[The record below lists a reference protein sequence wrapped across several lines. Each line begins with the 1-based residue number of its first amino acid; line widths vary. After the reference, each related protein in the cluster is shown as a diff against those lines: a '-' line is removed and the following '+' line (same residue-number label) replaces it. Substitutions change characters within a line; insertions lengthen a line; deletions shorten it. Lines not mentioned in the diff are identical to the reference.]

1 MRTFIPEYMTESK
14 AFTQTQNENLTVSA
28 LTLRELVEL
37 LGTETK
43 MDALREILAAI
54 RETNDELK
62 AEIDRLEHIAE
73 ATDSKKTC

>member
-1 MRTFIPEYMTESK
+1 MQTSIPEYMTESK
-14 AFTQTQNENLTVSA
+14 AFGKTNSDNLTVSA

-43 MDALREILAAI
+43 METLREILAAI

-62 AEIDRLEHIAE
+62 AEIDRLEHIAFDDAGKE
-73 ATDSKKTC
+73 AC